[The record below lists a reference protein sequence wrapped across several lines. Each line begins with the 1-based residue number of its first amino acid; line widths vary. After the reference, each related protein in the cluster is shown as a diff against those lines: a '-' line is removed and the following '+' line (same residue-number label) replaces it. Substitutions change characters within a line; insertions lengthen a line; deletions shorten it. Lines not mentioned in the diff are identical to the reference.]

1 MQEREEALKK
11 RAEAAEEEASSAG
24 ITAEQRKAEAAAL
37 KKACMEVA
45 RANRL
50 AEKQRVQ
57 DAVKAA
63 EAAVKAIP
71 EDDRAQY
78 FDVSSTHS
86 WLFV

>member
-1 MQEREEALKK
+1 LQEREEALEKMAK
-11 RAEAAEEEASSAG
+11 AAEEKASSAG

-50 AEKQRVQ
+50 ADTQRVQ
-57 DAVKAA
+57 GAVQAA

-78 FDVSSTHS
+78 FDVSRTQS
-86 WLFV
+86 